1 MRNTIDYKKIFGNKI
16 KKLKPIKI
24 PDNYYGID
32 IDVDFNDVAVYY
44 NAEFTRKVVVPAHIL
59 EFKPIKK
66 HGVIPTEPPVD
77 GIPRFNCMV
86 GDYTIDEARVI
97 IKGLTYGDF
106 DFMSKPAGYGK
117 YADYNIA
124 NVLKKQ
130 LNTFIPYHISR
141 GEPYGWYGFFTDI
154 NIAKELFE
162 STKRSTISSLEK
174 QIATISW
181 FSL

>member
-1 MRNTIDYKKIFGNKI
+1 MGKLDFEKVFGNKI
-16 KKLKPIKI
+16 KKLKPIVI

-32 IDVDFNDVAVYY
+32 IDVEFNDVAVYY
-44 NAEFTRKVVVPAHIL
+44 NAEFTRKVIAPAHIL
-59 EFKPIKK
+59 EFKPVKK
-66 HGVIPTEPPVD
+66 HGVIPTEPPAD
-77 GIPRFNCMV
+77 GVPRFNCMV
-86 GDYTIDEARVI
+86 GDYTIDEAGVI

-130 LNTFIPYHISR
+130 LNTFIPYYISR

-154 NIAKELFE
+154 NIAKGLFE
-162 STKRSTISSLEK
+162 EAKRSTISSLEK